1 MESKGLWFN
10 TISQINNKLN
20 EMIIKQIKKL
30 ANVIYIKLHEKKYQ
44 NRLRY
49 LFCNNNSDVLFVV
62 FPAFNGEKRRY
73 NYIKGLM
80 RYKVDKL
87 FLLDDFG
94 VKGSY
99 LLFEDGDDTP
109 RKLTIGLLS
118 ELIIKKNMKKLSLWV
133 RAKAVLVQYIMAWNL
148 MQIIYWQV
156 HASIISGSYLH
167 REDHEDIFKGM
178 MGQNA
183 SQQESD
189 ILNKIMPNQLKK
201 HSGSNSFVFNI
212 YSEKELTYQRQI
224 IDLNKKMKECNIKH
238 ENVVLDFENHDDV
251 GIHFLQ
257 YIHKN
262 LSKLIT
268 K

>member
-1 MESKGLWFN
+1 
-10 TISQINNKLN
+10 
-20 EMIIKQIKKL
+20 MITKQIKKL
-30 ANVIYIKLHEKKYQ
+30 ANVIYIKLHEKRYQ

-49 LFCNNNSDVLFVV
+49 LFCNNNSDVLFVI
-62 FPAFNGEKRRY
+62 FPAFTGEKRRY

-80 RYKVDKL
+80 GYKVDKL

-99 LLFEDGDDTP
+99 LLFEDGKDTP

-118 ELIIKKNMKKLSLWV
+118 QAINKKKYGKIFFMGTSKGGSCAIYYGLEFNV
-133 RAKAVLVQYIMAWNL
+133 NYIFAGACQYNL
-148 MQIIYWQV
+148 
-156 HASIISGSYLH
+156 GSYLH

-183 SQQESD
+183 SQHEAD
-189 ILNKIMPNQLKK
+189 TLNKIMPDQIEKY
-201 HSGSNSFVFNI
+201 SGNNSFIFNI

-224 IDLNKKMKECNIKH
+224 IDLNKKMNECNMKH
-238 ENVVLDFENHDDV
+238 ENIILDFENHDDV

-257 YIHKN
+257 YINKH
-262 LSKLIT
+262 LPKLIN

>member
-62 FPAFNGEKRRY
+62 FPAFTGEKRRY

-118 ELIIKKNMKKLSLWV
+118 ELISKKKYEKTIFMGTSKGGSCAIYYGLEFNANYIL
-133 RAKAVLVQYIMAWNL
+133 AGACQYNL
-148 MQIIYWQV
+148 
-156 HASIISGSYLH
+156 GSYLH
-167 REDHEDIFKGM
+167 REDPEDIFKGM